1 MGMITIVG
9 AGPIGLQ
16 TAINLK
22 KNGLDVDIIEE
33 HREIGKPVQCAGL
46 ISKTGCKELGLNI
59 EESFVNEIKG
69 ARLFSPSGIELS
81 IKKKEPIAL
90 VVDRYKFDQAF
101 YKKALKENIQVQ
113 LGTKLID
120 IRKNS
125 LFLES
130 HGHGE
135 LKKTGIIVGADGVSS
150 IVRHVV
156 APEIQ
161 QENFVHAYQIRAKG
175 IFNPEMVEVYFDEN
189 AKGLFAWIIPENNSI
204 ARIGLATQMN
214 ENPADNL
221 KKFVE
226 KKGLVLD
233 VLDKSSAMI
242 PIGKPMQNL
251 VFGNTLLVGDA
262 GFHAK
267 ATTGGGIIAGLQA
280 AKACSDTIIAHI
292 KNRKKLSDYN
302 KKLSKIN
309 KELAMHWKIKCY
321 LNSLEK
327 QKIDDFFLKAKKAGI
342 EEFLQEHGDMDN
354 PSRFMGKML
363 RSPKLWSLLPDLL
376 KMI

>member
-1 MGMITIVG
+1 MSMITIVG
-9 AGPIGLQ
+9 AGPVGLH
-16 TAINLK
+16 TAISLK
-22 KNGLDVDIIEE
+22 KNGFDVSVIEE

-46 ISKTGCKELGLNI
+46 ISKNGCKELGLNI
-59 EESFVNEIKG
+59 EEALVNEIKG
-69 ARLFSPSGIELS
+69 ARLFSPSGVELS
-81 IKKKEPIAL
+81 IRKKETIAF

-101 YKKALKENIQVQ
+101 YKKAVKENVPMQ
-113 LGTKLID
+113 LNTKLID

-130 HGHGE
+130 QGHGE
-135 LKKTGIIVGADGVSS
+135 LKKTDIIVGADGVSS

-156 APEIQ
+156 APEIP
-161 QENFVHAYQIRAKG
+161 QENFVHAYQVRAKG
-175 IFNPEMVEVYFDEN
+175 IFNPEMVEVYFDES
-189 AKGLFAWIIPENNSI
+189 AKGLFAWIIPENSST
-204 ARIGLATQMN
+204 ARIGLAVPMN

-221 KKFVE
+221 KKFIE

-233 VLDKSSAMI
+233 ILDKSSAMI

-251 VFGNTLLVGDA
+251 AFGNILLAGDA
-262 GFHAK
+262 GFHTK
-267 ATTGGGIIAGLQA
+267 ATTGGGIILGLQA
-280 AKACSDTIIAHI
+280 ANACSETIMEHI
-292 KNRKKLSDYN
+292 KNRKSLSDYN

-309 KELAMHWKIKCY
+309 KELAIHWKIRSY
-321 LNSLEK
+321 LNGLEK

-363 RSPKLWSLLPDLL
+363 RSPRLWGMLPELL
-376 KMI
+376 KMV